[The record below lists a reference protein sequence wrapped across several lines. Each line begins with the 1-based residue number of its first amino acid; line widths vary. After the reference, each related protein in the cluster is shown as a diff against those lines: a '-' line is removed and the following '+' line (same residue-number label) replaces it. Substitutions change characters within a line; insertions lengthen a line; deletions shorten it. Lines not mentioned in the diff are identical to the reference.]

1 MVILFKAVPLESTD
15 GERLEK
21 SAECL
26 HPSLCV
32 NPFHINVSVRE
43 LDLYL
48 ANFIFSHETLSG
60 LREDVCDSEQD
71 EDREMCRNT
80 IVATGVFTSAELYRV
95 SKDSIIHPTNG
106 IQFHHNIVK
115 LESPSYYSN
124 NYSSSADYRGLGVG
138 VPTPESIV
146 NPEVTTHPASPS
158 FEPRNKRIRRISS
171 NEEEIDKCGGGGD
184 VSRFYGHSPTSLSSQ
199 TSWGSDIDPG
209 TGNPPPIHSPHGKVK
224 SEASSSF
231 VTVNRGPLN
240 PPPGDIVLQ
249 HQDVVRPDKGVVSPH
264 SREALASHHN
274 SLNISPPT
282 HNLGSSTAYY
292 IGPKYQ
298 ENGDALSDFVNLVC
312 QETEGNSGPSPQST
326 ADSGNRS
333 PSKLHFYSSAM
344 LPPPPPAPMARPVA
358 IIRCTDLSPTSP
370 SPPATSGSCVTSDPD
385 TPGPSSTGDRD
396 IREQISPPSTT
407 SVVGLS
413 SSSQESTL
421 VSRSVMSSPFTT
433 LARPEHSFAHIHPQ
447 PQLFS
452 YSSVSPVSGVIS
464 PTNFIMFTSPMTTP
478 RNTPRTTPIP
488 RWNNPFIALDDNM
501 DYSMITG
508 LMHGTNPE
516 TDPPHIIGAEERF
529 FPEVHN
535 SEGVDASSQTANA
548 PTTPTK
554 SQPS

>member
-71 EDREMCRNT
+71 EDR
-80 IVATGVFTSAELYRV
+80 
-95 SKDSIIHPTNG
+95 
-106 IQFHHNIVK
+106 
-115 LESPSYYSN
+115 
-124 NYSSSADYRGLGVG
+124 DYRGLGVG

-209 TGNPPPIHSPHGKVK
+209 NIHIVRTGNPPPIHSPHGKVK